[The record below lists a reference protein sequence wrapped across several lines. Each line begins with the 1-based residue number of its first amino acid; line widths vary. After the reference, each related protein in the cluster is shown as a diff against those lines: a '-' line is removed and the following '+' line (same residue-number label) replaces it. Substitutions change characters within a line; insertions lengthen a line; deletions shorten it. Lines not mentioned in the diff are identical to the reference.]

1 MLICPN
7 DTMSEANLI
16 RITRR
21 REYREQF
28 DQEFPQTNLENYN
41 WFVRNVMLDVTRYLM
56 KMYVIGY
63 DTSRYLIA
71 LSTYG
76 KELVSLVKQS

>member
-1 MLICPN
+1 MYLKLIWPN

-28 DQEFPQTNLENYN
+28 DQEFPQTFLEN
-41 WFVRNVMLDVTRYLM
+41 FFE
-56 KMYVIGY
+56 
-63 DTSRYLIA
+63 S
-71 LSTYG
+71 
-76 KELVSLVKQS
+76 